1 MEHNKYG
8 LTKRSKE
15 YKKKYKIGKNDKVYV
30 VSIVST

>member
-1 MEHNKYG
+1 MEHNKYE

-15 YKKKYKIGKNDKVYV
+15 YKKKYKISKNDKVYV